1 MLQSC
6 DRFKQFALTAAGN
19 SGNSENF
26 AALCGKGDVVKNLN
40 SVAVFAV
47 DVLNNE
53 PVLRIFRFTALNIKA
68 DLFANHHFGQLG
80 LVGFARFDRSDEFTL
95 SED

>member
-1 MLQSC
+1 MLETC
-6 DRFKQFALTAAGN
+6 NRFKQFALTAAGN

-26 AALCGKGDVVKNLN
+26 AAPCGKGDVVKNLN

-53 PVLRIFRFTALNIKA
+53 PVLRIFRFAALNVEA
-68 DLFANHHFGQLG
+68 DLFSNHHFGKLS
-80 LVGFARFDRSDEFTL
+80 LVGFARFDRSDEFAL
-95 SED
+95 YEN